1 MCKLDFID
9 WILDLEEYL
18 IIERYVMKKEEV
30 RLVSNKLDD
39 DAAKWWDNN
48 IEIDKSIEVSIKFV
62 LGIE

>member
-62 LGIE
+62 FGIE

>member
-1 MCKLDFID
+1 M
-9 WILDLEEYL
+9 EEYL